1 MPTRSFCQR
10 ADHLSTFL
18 CNPQCIDG
26 FSAKLGDR
34 RSVAEPG
41 GQLGVTIVSGAG
53 GRYPR
58 LLCGRTA
65 L

>member
-1 MPTRSFCQR
+1 MSSV
-10 ADHLSTFL
+10 LYNS
-18 CNPQCIDG
+18 QCIDG

-41 GQLGVTIVSGAG
+41 GQLGATIVSGAG

-58 LLCGRTA
+58 LLCGRMA